1 MSGDRERCLVAG
13 MDGYASKPVRAD
25 ELFQE
30 IERVCS
36 VSCAA

>member
-1 MSGDRERCLVAG
+1 
-13 MDGYASKPVRAD
+13 MDGYASKPMRAD